1 MKDTPTNTPAPSAG
15 GHRERPAWLSSF
27 TTTLVLL
34 ALYAAGLA
42 AATLIEKYRGT
53 PAALAAVYHA
63 PLFLALQALLVANFV
78 AAAIRHHLWRRRPG
92 LVLTHGAL
100 IVILTGAL
108 VTHLT
113 GLEGV
118 LHLREGETSN
128 RIILSTKDGPRPHT
142 LPFSVRLTRFT
153 LGRYPGSASPSSYES
168 EVVISDGGTERAE
181 RIYMNNVLD
190 VRGYRF
196 FQSSYDPDERGTIL
210 SVSRDVTGRRITYT
224 GYALL
229 ALGLLLSLLGPHT
242 RFRRLAGMLGREAT
256 ALPLLLL
263 LLLPGIPLSARPVE
277 PKGEAWQTALRYT
290 VPADEAGRFAALPMQ
305 SAGGR
310 LMPVGTFASEIL
322 RKLHKADRIGP
333 MNAEQFLVSLLV
345 MPDVWRRIPC
355 IAMTNADIAALY
367 GLPKGAV
374 AYADAFDKD
383 GNYKLQRPL
392 EQAYSRAP
400 AERSR
405 FDKDLMK
412 LDEQLNIFHQLLG
425 GRMLRLFPR
434 AGDPGHTWLAAG
446 DDLKGL
452 AGEDS
457 LFVATA
463 LGAYL
468 DKAEAALK
476 GGPWAEADRMIDEIE
491 SFQRENSTLDINAK
505 KISAELLYNRLGV
518 FRTCRVGYLVAGG
531 LLLAL
536 AFARLFRRGRWT
548 GIGAG
553 VLVAVIACTFLYHL
567 FGIALRWHIGG
578 YAPWSNSYETM
589 VYVALCT
596 AAAGLL
602 FARRSLLT
610 LAVATLFGGVILFV
624 SGLSWLDPHINPLV
638 PVLKSPWLMFHVA
651 VVTAAYGFFGIGF
664 LLGIVNLTLMSI
676 TKKGNAA
683 VLRGHITQLSVA
695 GEMALW
701 AGLALMTAGTFLGA
715 VWANESWG
723 RYWGWD
729 PKETWALITMVTYAA
744 VTHLHLTKWSKDLWL
759 FNLCSVLAF
768 TTVLMTFFGVNYF
781 LSGMHAYGH
790 SDVSSTLFIIIG
802 AVFLA
807 IAGLAVV
814 ARGKWQTTEES
825 LT

>member
-1 MKDTPTNTPAPSAG
+1 MKNNRPNRLAQFLALHPSWS
-15 GHRERPAWLSSF
+15 AWLSSF

-34 ALYAAGLA
+34 GLYALGLA

-53 PAALAAVYHA
+53 GAALTAIYHS
-63 PLFLALQALLVANFV
+63 PLFFALQVLLVLNFL
-78 AAAIRHHLWRRRPG
+78 AATLRRRLWRKRPG

-100 IVILTGAL
+100 IIILTGAL
-108 VTHLT
+108 VTHLF

-118 LHLREGETSN
+118 LHLREGETSD
-128 RIILSTKDGPRPHT
+128 RIVLSTNDGPRPHT
-142 LPFSVRLTRFT
+142 LPFAVELKRFT

-168 EVVISDGGTERAE
+168 EVVIHADGTERAE

-190 VRGYRF
+190 ISGYRF
-196 FQSSYDPDERGTIL
+196 FQSSYDPDEHGTVL
-210 SVSRDVTGRRITYT
+210 AVSHDVTGRRITYC

-229 ALGLLLSLLGPHT
+229 ALGLILSLLGRNT
-242 RFRRLAGMLGREAT
+242 RFRRLAKQLGRE
-256 ALPLLLL
+256 PRGLLFL
-263 LLLPGIPLSARPVE
+263 LLLPAVSATARPIE
-277 PKGEAWQTALRYT
+277 PTGEAWDVALRYT
-290 VPADEAGRFAALPMQ
+290 VPAEKAGRFAALPMQ

-333 MNAEQFLVSLLV
+333 MNAEQFLLSLLV
-345 MPDVWRRIPC
+345 MPDVWTRIPL
-355 IAMTNADIAALY
+355 IAMTNADISALY

-374 AYADAFDKD
+374 AYADAFDSA

-392 EQAYSRAP
+392 EQAYSRPP

-412 LDEQLNIFHQLLG
+412 LDEQLNIFHQLIN

-434 AGDPGHTWLAAG
+434 ADDPNHTWLAAG
-446 DDLKGL
+446 DELTGL
-452 AGEDS
+452 PREDS
-457 LFVATA
+457 LFVARA
-463 LGAYL
+463 LGSYL
-468 DKAEAALK
+468 DHTEAALK
-476 GGPWAEADRMIDEIE
+476 GSPWTPANKALGEIRDY
-491 SFQRENSTLDINAK
+491 QRKTSTLHIDPMK
-505 KISAELLYNRLGV
+505 MSAERVYNRLTV
-518 FRTCRVGYLVAGG
+518 FRTCRMGYLISGG

-536 AFARLFRRGRWT
+536 AFVRLFRRGR
-548 GIGAG
+548 GLSIAAG
-553 VLVAVIACTFLYHL
+553 VAVTAIACVFLYHL
-567 FGIALRWHIGG
+567 FGIALRWYIGG

-596 AAAGLL
+596 VAGGLL
-602 FARRSLLT
+602 FGRRSLLT

-664 LLGIVNLTLMSI
+664 LLGIVNLKLMCI
-676 TKKGNAA
+676 LRKKNAD
-683 VLRGHITQLSVA
+683 VLTRHITQLSIA

-729 PKETWALITMVTYAA
+729 PKETWALVTMVAYAA
-744 VTHLHLTKWSKDLWL
+744 VTHLHLTRRGQDLWL
-759 FNLCSVLAF
+759 FNVCSVLAF
-768 TTVLMTFFGVNYF
+768 STVLMTFFGVNYF

-790 SDVSSTLFIIIG
+790 TDVSSTLFIIIG
-802 AVFLA
+802 AAFAA
-807 IAGLAVV
+807 IACLAAV
-814 ARGKWQTTEES
+814 ARGKWREVEDF
-825 LT
+825 